1 VTAWRAEVL
10 IPAHRIVVALRGD
23 DVIELRADDGPA
35 TFRAY
40 RALPDAVHGM
50 IAWPNTVLV
59 TGDAPIVVDPGYQT
73 QGDMLV
79 AALATRGLRP
89 EDVATVVL
97 THLHPDHVSAVPQL
111 GAVELYVHTA
121 ELATPYGHR
130 QRGWLDQAEVSELEG
145 ERGEIRRGLWWI
157 HTPGHSPGHI
167 AVVVETDA
175 GRVVIAGDTMGPEPA
190 WFADRNPPPGLEHR
204 EQHIAAYEKI
214 SALDPA
220 LVIPGHYPPIRQ
232 GNT

>member
-1 VTAWRAEVL
+1 MTAWRAEVL
-10 IPAHRIVVALRGD
+10 IPAHRIVVALRGE

-50 IAWPNTVLV
+50 IAWPNTVLL

-89 EDVATVVL
+89 EDLATVVL

-111 GAVELYVHTA
+111 GAVELYVHAA

-130 QRGWLDQAEVSELEG
+130 QRGWLDEAEVRALEG
-145 ERGEIRRGLWWI
+145 ERGEIRPGLWWI

-167 AVVVETDA
+167 AVIVETDA

-190 WFADRNPPPGLEHR
+190 WFVNRNPPSELEHR
-204 EQHIAAYEKI
+204 AQHIAAYDKI

-220 LVIPGHYPPIRQ
+220 LVIPGHYQPIRR
-232 GNT
+232 GTT